1 METEHYKE
9 VAVGAE
15 IAQPQ
20 NPLQLVAVRQP
31 VPFTTWKLRVTCEA
45 SRI

>member
-1 METEHYKE
+1 METERYKE
-9 VAVGAE
+9 VAVCAE

-20 NPLQLVAVRQP
+20 NPLQLGAVIKP
-31 VPFTTWKLRVTCEA
+31 VPFTTWKLSVMGEA